1 MDNLSISAASGMR
14 ARMESLDLLANNIA
28 NANTAGFKTDREFY
42 NIYVAPEAVDG
53 AISSAA
59 VSPVVERHW
68 TDFSQGALASTGNPT
83 DLAISGK
90 GFFVVK
96 GPAGLLYTRNG
107 NFRVGAGGQ
116 LQTQDGMGLMG
127 QSGAPIK
134 VDETKT
140 LLVGTDGSVRQDG
153 QTIDRLALAEFDNS
167 AAPEKVGSSYFRLSN
182 VQGIVKAA
190 EAAQVQQGR
199 LEGANSSPA
208 EAAVRLVDVMRQF
221 DMLQRAMTLGS
232 EMNRKAVEEV
242 AKVSG

>member
-42 NIYVAPEAVDG
+42 NLYVAPEATDG
-53 AISSAA
+53 EGSSAA
-59 VSPVVERHW
+59 VLPVVEKHW
-68 TDFSQGALASTGNPT
+68 TDFSQGALANTGNST

-96 GPAGLLYTRNG
+96 GLDGPLYTRNG

-116 LQTQDGMGLMG
+116 LQTQDGMAVMG
-127 QSGAPIK
+127 QSGAAIK
-134 VDETKT
+134 VDEKKPFS
-140 LLVGTDGSVRQDG
+140 VGTDGAVTQDG
-153 QTIDRLALAEFDNS
+153 LTLDRLQLADFDNS
-167 AAPEKVGSSYFRLSN
+167 AAPEKMGSSYFRLSN
-182 VQGIVKAA
+182 VNGIVKAA
-190 EAAQVQQGR
+190 EAVQVQQGR

-221 DMLQRAMTLGS
+221 DMLQRAMSLGS

-242 AKVSG
+242 AKVSS

>member
-1 MDNLSISAASGMR
+1 MDNLFISAASGMR

-42 NIYVAPEAVDG
+42 NLYVAPEATDG
-53 AISSAA
+53 GGSSAA
-59 VSPVVERHW
+59 VLPVVEKHW
-68 TDFSQGALASTGNPT
+68 TDFSQGPLAPTGNST

-96 GPAGLLYTRNG
+96 GTNGTLYTRNG

-116 LQTQDGMGLMG
+116 LQTQDGMPLLG
-127 QSGAPIK
+127 QNSTPIK
-134 VDETKT
+134 VDETK
-140 LLVGTDGSVRQDG
+140 LFSVGTDGSVTQDG
-153 QTIDRLALAEFDNS
+153 QTLDRLQLADFDNS

-221 DMLQRAMTLGS
+221 DMLQRAMSLGS

-242 AKVSG
+242 AKVSS